1 MGSGGVARGARA
13 FTFVHG
19 GQTYAAFGVELP
31 ASQPTLPSKSAS
43 KAASKATSRSGASGS
58 GRLSRAEREVV
69 ALALEGLSNEGIA
82 LATGRAISTVSNLL
96 ARAARKLGVRRRVE
110 LARAIAAG
118 DPGT

>member
-31 ASQPTLPSKSAS
+31 ASRPSPASRSAS
-43 KAASKATSRSGASGS
+43 GF
-58 GRLSRAEREVV
+58 GRLSAAEREVV
-69 ALALEGLSNEGIA
+69 TLALEGLSNEGIA

-110 LARAIAAG
+110 LARTVAAG
-118 DPGT
+118 DRGA